1 MSRFRLFDLN
11 TEQYRAATH
20 PEGALLILAGAGTG
34 KTRVL
39 TARIAWLVSQGV
51 NPSSILAVT
60 FTNKAAREMR
70 ERIISILGV
79 EKTKAMTLST
89 FHSLCVRLLRRD
101 APLLGYK
108 ENFSIMD
115 DSDQIGL
122 IKKIA
127 SRIHDSKD
135 PINPEMARALIS
147 KVKNQSSSISAMPT
161 AVESLF
167 TRYQEELRSLNTMDF
182 DDLLLHARTL
192 LVEHEGVRL
201 FWQECY
207 RYILIDEFQDTNK
220 LQLDLISQL
229 VGQPV
234 NLCVVGDDDQS
245 IYGWRGAESSNLL
258 EFERHFA
265 NPQMIKLEQNYRS
278 TDLIL
283 SAANRLIKH
292 NSRRHP
298 KNLWSDQ
305 KEGEPIRLLHSQDDA
320 TEAEF
325 IADEI
330 MALGPEKWNAT
341 AILYRMNAQSRVFE
355 TLLRERKI
363 TYRVIGGKS
372 FFDRREI
379 RDVMAYLTAL
389 LNPDDDNALLR
400 VLTTPPRGIGKVTL
414 QLLLENS
421 AVKKSSL
428 CAVILDKEQRHDYS
442 SKTAEAIA
450 RFAEDWGSYQ
460 IRLQTPGQEPAL
472 LLREI
477 LQECHYYDDLRK
489 SCKTTEEAD
498 RREHN
503 VLELLESMSLYIQK
517 NPREGLQ
524 GFLDSMSLEREK
536 EEKKEESQGVT
547 LITLH
552 AAKGLEFE
560 IVYLVGLEEGLLPHA
575 RSQEEGNI
583 EEERR
588 LCYVGMTRAKKKLTM
603 TYCRTRKKFGTLS
616 TCKPSSFLLEIAGEG
631 VEEGSME
638 EILARPLKEMDV
650 DHGFASMRA
659 LLQTK

>member
-11 TEQYRAATH
+11 SEQYRAATH

-51 NPSSILAVT
+51 DPASILAVT

-70 ERIISILGV
+70 ERITSMLGA

-89 FHSLCVRLLRRD
+89 FHSLCVRILRRD
-101 APLLGYK
+101 ATLLGYK

-115 DSDQIGL
+115 ESEQMGL
-122 IKKIA
+122 IKKLA
-127 SRIHDSKD
+127 GRIHDQQN
-135 PINPEMARALIS
+135 PINPEIARALIS
-147 KVKNQSSSISAMPT
+147 KAKNLGTPGSAMPT

-167 TRYQEELRSLNTMDF
+167 THYQQELRSLNTMDF
-182 DDLLLHARTL
+182 DDLLLYARTL
-192 LVEHEGVRL
+192 LVDEEPVRA
-201 FWQECY
+201 FWQERY
-207 RYILIDEFQDTNK
+207 RHILIDEFQDTNK

-245 IYGWRGAESSNLL
+245 IYGWRGAQSSNLL
-258 EFERHFA
+258 EFERHFSNA
-265 NPQMIKLEQNYRS
+265 EIIKLEQNYRS

-283 SAANRLIKH
+283 ATANRLIKH
-292 NSRRHP
+292 NARRHG

-305 KEGEPIRLLHSQDDA
+305 KEGEPIRLLSSTNDV

-330 MALGPEKWNAT
+330 MTLGPESWNNT
-341 AILYRMNAQSRVFE
+341 AILYRMNAQSRAFE
-355 TLLRERKI
+355 TVLRERKI
-363 TYRVIGGKS
+363 LYRVVGGKS

-414 QLLLENS
+414 QLLLEVS
-421 AVKKSSL
+421 ATKKSSL
-428 CAVILDKEQRHDYS
+428 STVLLDSEQHQHYAT
-442 SKTAEAIA
+442 KTAEALA
-450 RFAEDWGSYQ
+450 RFADSWGSYQ
-460 IRLQTPGQEPAL
+460 IRIQTPGQDPAL

-477 LQECHYYDDLRK
+477 LEECGYSDDLRK
-489 SCKTTEEAD
+489 SCKKPEEAD
-498 RREHN
+498 QRENNVRELLQSLSDYCERNRRE
-503 VLELLESMSLYIQK
+503 
-517 NPREGLQ
+517 GAQ
-524 GFLDSMSLEREK
+524 GFLDSMALNREK
-536 EEKKEESQGVT
+536 EEEKEDRNGVT

-560 IVYLVGLEEGLLPHA
+560 QVYLVGLEDGLLPHE
-575 RSQEEGNI
+575 RSKEEGNI

-588 LCYVGMTRAKKKLTM
+588 LCYVGVTRAKKKLTI
-603 TYCRTRKKFGTLS
+603 TYCRTRKKFGGLIS
-616 TCKPSSFLLEIAGEG
+616 CKPSPFLLELAGDG
-631 VEEGSME
+631 VEEGNME
-638 EILARPLKEMDV
+638 EILARPMEEEDV
-650 DHGFASMRA
+650 DNAFARMRS
-659 LLQTK
+659 LLN